1 MGFWPPRSTWGAG
14 LAGGMDEGEREK
26 GPKAA
31 RVFLGGGGGGG
42 GLAAGSRGRRP
53 ARGKDFLG
61 DTCDPGTELV
71 LGLNPLCSKRE
82 EEEAEKDFGAREGLS
97 PCPASPGDAW
107 GTGSAGEQRR
117 SWGAPVGE
125 RPPTPSPRDGR
136 NGFFWGGHTKKP
148 SEVQQQRAKSK
159 CSAREWERGRAGKPG
174 GKREWEKEWD
184 GGEKKGD
191 QRGSGMGYTHAQA
204 CWYTSGPA
212 GVRHSR
218 GAPPINHR
226 NKRVRACCS
235 LPTADSAAGMGED
248 CNN

>member
-31 RVFLGGGGGGG
+31 RVFLRGG

-136 NGFFWGGHTKKP
+136 NGFFWGGTHKKT
-148 SEVQQQRAKSK
+148 Q
-159 CSAREWERGRAGKPG
+159 
-174 GKREWEKEWD
+174 
-184 GGEKKGD
+184 
-191 QRGSGMGYTHAQA
+191 
-204 CWYTSGPA
+204 
-212 GVRHSR
+212 
-218 GAPPINHR
+218 
-226 NKRVRACCS
+226 
-235 LPTADSAAGMGED
+235 
-248 CNN
+248 